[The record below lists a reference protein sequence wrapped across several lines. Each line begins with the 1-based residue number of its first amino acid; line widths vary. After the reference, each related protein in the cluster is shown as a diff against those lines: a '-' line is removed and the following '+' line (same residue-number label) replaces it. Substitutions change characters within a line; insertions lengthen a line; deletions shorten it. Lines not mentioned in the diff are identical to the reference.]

1 MYGIS
6 KFWLFTL
13 AAAVIRQPYGP
24 GLSGCHIVAAA
35 LYLPRRPMNY
45 LFPKPHF
52 DFVHRGIE
60 VCQLHI
66 VVKQGQLWRTTH
78 QLAEAHPNEPY
89 HHPSVVEPVENP
101 VHRLAQHMVEGGVGD
116 ALLHIVRVEVGVA
129 DFYRHAARQFA
140 LRA

>member
-13 AAAVIRQPYGP
+13 AAAVIRQPYSL
-24 GLSGCHIVAAA
+24 GLSDYHIVAAA
-35 LYLPRRPMNY
+35 LYLPCRPMNY

-78 QLAEAHPNEPY
+78 QLAEAHPDQSD
-89 HHPSVVEPVENP
+89 HHPSVVEPVENA
-101 VHRLAQHMVEGGVGD
+101 VDGLS
-116 ALLHIVRVEVGVA
+116 
-129 DFYRHAARQFA
+129 
-140 LRA
+140 